1 MTIDIGKTEAEH
13 ALWAEKLYHA
23 ADTDFDLGADGVVSR
38 DGLALGKLTRGADA
52 LTPDVA
58 IFIDEAVGADIRDK
72 IHRRLG
78 HFIERK
84 IAMHFA
90 PLLALRDDETLK
102 TPEHANGAYL
112 AKRLVEALG
121 VVPRGFLR
129 RTIKE
134 MDQDARTPLRK
145 CGVRFGQYM
154 IYLPLLLKP
163 APTQLRLVLW
173 AVFEGFADF
182 PIVPSAGLV
191 TIPALKDMPSGYHW
205 RAGYQELG
213 DWAVRI
219 DMLERLANM
228 IRECDVKEGFE
239 SHCDMLS
246 ITGASLETFAAMMQE
261 LGYSADRHTRMKT
274 AVAEVA
280 GDDAAEAVEEVRR
293 LRRLNLRRPRLNLWR
308 PKLIHPSRPR
318 PNPLPPSLTKKFIIF
333 SNANPLRGQSP
344 LKPIRPPNLRLTS
357 SKAIRAKVL
366 DARFLPIK
374 TIRAKMLVAKNP
386 TVLAKTTKP
395 PHKQPIDPDNPF
407 AQLKALKLTMND

>member
-58 IFIDEAVGADIRDK
+58 IFIDEAVGADIREK

-134 MDQDARTPLRK
+134 MDQDARKPLRK

-246 ITGASLETFAAMMQE
+246 ITGASLETFASMMQE
-261 LGYSADRHTRMKT
+261 LGYSADKHTRMKV

-280 GDDAAEAVEEVRR
+280 GDDVAEAVAVEEVATEAVEPVPTEADTTKADTPEPNEEIYYIFKRKPFAR
-293 LRRLNLRRPRLNLWR
+293 AES
-308 PKLIHPSRPR
+308 PKTDSP
-318 PNPLPPSLTKKFIIF
+318 TKFKTDKFKSDKGKNF
-333 SNANPLRGQSP
+333 GRKPFAN
-344 LKPIRPPNLRLTS
+344 
-357 SKAIRAKVL
+357 
-366 DARFLPIK
+366 
-374 TIRAKMLVAKNP
+374 KNDKGKN
-386 TVLAKTTKP
+386 TGGKKSHGAGKDHKP

-407 AQLKALKLTMND
+407 AQLKALKLTVND

>member
-13 ALWAEKLYHA
+13 TLWAEKLYHA

-58 IFIDEAVGADIRDK
+58 IFIDEAVGADIREK

-102 TPEHANGAYL
+102 TPEHSNGAYL

-191 TIPALKDMPSGYHW
+191 TIPALKNMPSGYHW

-246 ITGASLETFAAMMQE
+246 ITGASLETFASMMQE
-261 LGYSADRHTRMKT
+261 LGYSADKHTRMK
-274 AVAEVA
+274 VAVA
-280 GDDAAEAVEEVRR
+280 GDDVAEAVEPVPTEADTTKADTTEPNEEIYYIFKRKPFAR
-293 LRRLNLRRPRLNLWR
+293 AES
-308 PKLIHPSRPR
+308 PKTDSPAKFKSDKGKNFGRKVFA
-318 PNPLPPSLTKKFIIF
+318 NKNDKGKNTGGKK
-333 SNANPLRGQSP
+333 
-344 LKPIRPPNLRLTS
+344 S
-357 SKAIRAKVL
+357 SDNRK
-366 DARFLPIK
+366 DP
-374 TIRAKMLVAKNP
+374 
-386 TVLAKTTKP
+386 KP

-407 AQLKALKLTMND
+407 AQLKALKLTIND

>member
-58 IFIDEAVGADIRDK
+58 IFIDEAVGADIREK

-102 TPEHANGAYL
+102 PPEHANGAYL

-246 ITGASLETFAAMMQE
+246 ITGASLETFASMMQE

-274 AVAEVA
+274 TVAEAA
-280 GDDAAEAVEEVRR
+280 GDDVAEAVKTEGVKAEAVEPVATEADT
-293 LRRLNLRRPRLNLWR
+293 PE
-308 PKLIHPSRPR
+308 PTPTE
-318 PNPLPPSLTKKFIIF
+318 PNPPEPNEEIYYIFKRKPFARAESPKTDSPTKFKSDKGKSFGRKVF
-333 SNANPLRGQSP
+333 ANKNDKGKNAGGKKSP
-344 LKPIRPPNLRLTS
+344 DNRKDP
-357 SKAIRAKVL
+357 
-366 DARFLPIK
+366 
-374 TIRAKMLVAKNP
+374 
-386 TVLAKTTKP
+386 KP

-407 AQLKALKLTMND
+407 AQLKALKLTIND

>member
-58 IFIDEAVGADIRDK
+58 IFIDEAVGADIREK

-261 LGYSADRHTRMKT
+261 LGYSADKHTRMKT
-274 AVAEVA
+274 AVAEVT
-280 GDDAAEAVEEVRR
+280 GDDVAEEVKTEGVKAEAVEPVPTEADT
-293 LRRLNLRRPRLNLWR
+293 
-308 PKLIHPSRPR
+308 PKPTPTE
-318 PNPLPPSLTKKFIIF
+318 PNPPEPNEEIYYIFKRKPFTRAESPKTDSPAKFKSDKGKSFGRKVFANKNDKGKNAGGKK
-333 SNANPLRGQSP
+333 
-344 LKPIRPPNLRLTS
+344 S
-357 SKAIRAKVL
+357 SDNRK
-366 DARFLPIK
+366 DH
-374 TIRAKMLVAKNP
+374 
-386 TVLAKTTKP
+386 KP

-407 AQLKALKLTMND
+407 AQLKALKLTIND

>member
-38 DGLALGKLTRGADA
+38 DGLALGKLTRGADV

-58 IFIDEAVGADIRDK
+58 IFIDEAIGADIRDK

-246 ITGASLETFAAMMQE
+246 ITGASLETFASMMQE

-280 GDDAAEAVEEVRR
+280 GDDVAEAVKTEGAKAEAVEEVATEADT
-293 LRRLNLRRPRLNLWR
+293 PE
-308 PKLIHPSRPR
+308 PTPTE
-318 PNPLPPSLTKKFIIF
+318 PNPPEPNEEIYYIFKRKPFARAESPKTDSPTKFKSDKGKNFGRKVF
-333 SNANPLRGQSP
+333 ANKNDKGKNAGGKKSP
-344 LKPIRPPNLRLTS
+344 DNRKDP
-357 SKAIRAKVL
+357 
-366 DARFLPIK
+366 
-374 TIRAKMLVAKNP
+374 
-386 TVLAKTTKP
+386 KP

-407 AQLKALKLTMND
+407 AQLKALKLTIND

>member
-13 ALWAEKLYHA
+13 TLWAEKLYHA

-58 IFIDEAVGADIRDK
+58 IFIDEAVDADIREK

-205 RAGYQELG
+205 RAGYQAMTVFGIVFLVGYGAMRVRAVLYSDYRNELEG
-213 DWAVRI
+213 APVSVFKILAILVGVTWLNPHVYLDTVVLIGAVSTQF
-219 DMLERLANM
+219 D
-228 IRECDVKEGFE
+228 
-239 SHCDMLS
+239 
-246 ITGASLETFAAMMQE
+246 GAGARFACWICASFASFSLFFTFWFGAK
-261 LGYSADRHTRMKT
+261 L
-274 AVAEVA
+274 VAPMF
-280 GDDAAEAVEEVRR
+280 GR
-293 LRRLNLRRPRLNLWR
+293 
-308 PKLIHPSRPR
+308 
-318 PNPLPPSLTKKFIIF
+318 
-333 SNANPLRGQSP
+333 
-344 LKPIRPPNLRLTS
+344 
-357 SKAIRAKVL
+357 
-366 DARFLPIK
+366 ARFLRILDAGIAVFMFCLATALLL
-374 TIRAKMLVAKNP
+374 TISY
-386 TVLAKTTKP
+386 
-395 PHKQPIDPDNPF
+395 
-407 AQLKALKLTMND
+407 

>member
-58 IFIDEAVGADIRDK
+58 IFIDESVGADIREK
-72 IHRRLG
+72 IQRRLG

-102 TPEHANGAYL
+102 TPEHANGAYV

-261 LGYSADRHTRMKT
+261 LGYSADKHTRMKT
-274 AVAEVA
+274 AVAAGAEDDVA
-280 GDDAAEAVEEVRR
+280 EAVKTEGVKAEAVKAEAVEEVATEADTTE
-293 LRRLNLRRPRLNLWR
+293 PTT
-308 PKLIHPSRPR
+308 
-318 PNPLPPSLTKKFIIF
+318 PNPNEEIYYIFKRKPFARAESPKTDSPAKFKSDKGKNFGRKPFAGKNDKGKNAGGKK
-333 SNANPLRGQSP
+333 SHGAGKDP
-344 LKPIRPPNLRLTS
+344 
-357 SKAIRAKVL
+357 
-366 DARFLPIK
+366 
-374 TIRAKMLVAKNP
+374 
-386 TVLAKTTKP
+386 KP

>member
-102 TPEHANGAYL
+102 TPEHANGAYV

-246 ITGASLETFAAMMQE
+246 ITGASLETFASMMQE
-261 LGYSADRHTRMKT
+261 LGYSADKHTRMKV
-274 AVAEVA
+274 AVAEDA
-280 GDDAAEAVEEVRR
+280 GDDVAEVVKAEAVKAEGVE
-293 LRRLNLRRPRLNLWR
+293 PA
-308 PKLIHPSRPR
+308 PTEADTIKADTIKADTTE
-318 PNPLPPSLTKKFIIF
+318 PNPNEEIYYIFKRKPFARAESPKTDSPTKFKTDKFKSDKGKSF
-333 SNANPLRGQSP
+333 GRKVFANKNDKGKNAGGKKSP
-344 LKPIRPPNLRLTS
+344 DNRKDP
-357 SKAIRAKVL
+357 
-366 DARFLPIK
+366 
-374 TIRAKMLVAKNP
+374 
-386 TVLAKTTKP
+386 KP

-407 AQLKALKLTMND
+407 AQLKALKLTVND

>member
-13 ALWAEKLYHA
+13 TLWAEKLYHA

-58 IFIDEAVGADIRDK
+58 IFIDEAVGADIREK

-246 ITGASLETFAAMMQE
+246 ITGASLETFASMMQE
-261 LGYSADRHTRMKT
+261 LGYSADKHTRMKV

-280 GDDAAEAVEEVRR
+280 GDDVVEAVEEVATEAVKAEEVE
-293 LRRLNLRRPRLNLWR
+293 PVPTEADT
-308 PKLIHPSRPR
+308 PKADTPE
-318 PNPLPPSLTKKFIIF
+318 PNPNEEIYYIFKRKPFARAESPKTDSPTKFKTDKFKSDKGKNF
-333 SNANPLRGQSP
+333 GRKVFAGKNDKGKNAGGKKSP
-344 LKPIRPPNLRLTS
+344 DNRK
-357 SKAIRAKVL
+357 
-366 DARFLPIK
+366 DH
-374 TIRAKMLVAKNP
+374 
-386 TVLAKTTKP
+386 KP

-407 AQLKALKLTMND
+407 AQLKALKLTIND

>member
-38 DGLALGKLTRGADA
+38 DGLALGKLTRGADV

-58 IFIDEAVGADIRDK
+58 IFIDEAIGADIREK

-246 ITGASLETFAAMMQE
+246 ITGASLETFASMMQE
-261 LGYSADRHTRMKT
+261 LGYSADKHTRMKT

-280 GDDAAEAVEEVRR
+280 GDDVAEAEVAVKAEAVEEVATEADT
-293 LRRLNLRRPRLNLWR
+293 
-308 PKLIHPSRPR
+308 PKADTPEPSEEIYYIFKRKPFAR
-318 PNPLPPSLTKKFIIF
+318 AESPKTDSPAKFKSDKGKNFGRKAFAGKNDKGKNAGGKK
-333 SNANPLRGQSP
+333 SQSAG
-344 LKPIRPPNLRLTS
+344 K
-357 SKAIRAKVL
+357 
-366 DARFLPIK
+366 DH
-374 TIRAKMLVAKNP
+374 
-386 TVLAKTTKP
+386 KP

>member
-38 DGLALGKLTRGADA
+38 DGLALGKLTRGADV

-58 IFIDEAVGADIRDK
+58 IFIDEAIGADIRDK

-261 LGYSADRHTRMKT
+261 LGYSADKHTRMKV

-280 GDDAAEAVEEVRR
+280 GDDVAEAVEVAVKDEAVEEVATEADT
-293 LRRLNLRRPRLNLWR
+293 PE
-308 PKLIHPSRPR
+308 PTPTEPTPTE
-318 PNPLPPSLTKKFIIF
+318 PNPPEPNEEIYYIFKRKPFARAESPKTDSPAKFKSDKGKSFGRKAFANKNDKGKNTGGKK
-333 SNANPLRGQSP
+333 SP
-344 LKPIRPPNLRLTS
+344 DNRK
-357 SKAIRAKVL
+357 
-366 DARFLPIK
+366 DH
-374 TIRAKMLVAKNP
+374 
-386 TVLAKTTKP
+386 KP

>member
-58 IFIDEAVGADIRDK
+58 IFIDEAVGADIREK

-246 ITGASLETFAAMMQE
+246 ITGASLETFASMMQE
-261 LGYSADRHTRMKT
+261 LGYSADKHTRMKV

-280 GDDAAEAVEEVRR
+280 GEVVVKAEAVELVPTEVDTPEADTTEP
-293 LRRLNLRRPRLNLWR
+293 NLTE
-308 PKLIHPSRPR
+308 
-318 PNPLPPSLTKKFIIF
+318 PNPNEEIYYIFKRKPFARAESPKTDSPAKFKSDKGKSFGRKVFANKNDKGKNAGGKK
-333 SNANPLRGQSP
+333 SP
-344 LKPIRPPNLRLTS
+344 DNRKDP
-357 SKAIRAKVL
+357 
-366 DARFLPIK
+366 
-374 TIRAKMLVAKNP
+374 
-386 TVLAKTTKP
+386 KP

-407 AQLKALKLTMND
+407 AQLKALKLTVND

>member
-1 MTIDIGKTEAEH
+1 MIIDIGKTEAKH
-13 ALWAEKLYHA
+13 TLWAEKLYHA
-23 ADTDFDLGADGVVSR
+23 ADTDFDLGADGVVSWG
-38 DGLALGKLTRGADA
+38 DLALGKLTRGADA

-58 IFIDEAVGADIRDK
+58 IFIDEAVGADIREK

-112 AKRLVEALG
+112 AKRLVDALG

-280 GDDAAEAVEEVRR
+280 GDDVAEAVVEAEEVKAEEVKAEAVEEVATETDTDTTEPTPPEPNEEIYYIFKRKPFAR
-293 LRRLNLRRPRLNLWR
+293 AES
-308 PKLIHPSRPR
+308 PKTDSP
-318 PNPLPPSLTKKFIIF
+318 TKFKSDKGKSFGRKPF
-333 SNANPLRGQSP
+333 AN
-344 LKPIRPPNLRLTS
+344 
-357 SKAIRAKVL
+357 
-366 DARFLPIK
+366 
-374 TIRAKMLVAKNP
+374 KNDKGKH
-386 TVLAKTTKP
+386 AGGKKSHGAGKDHKP

-407 AQLKALKLTMND
+407 AQLKALKLTVND

>member
-246 ITGASLETFAAMMQE
+246 ITGASLETFASMMQE
-261 LGYSADRHTRMKT
+261 LGYSADKHTRMKV

-280 GDDAAEAVEEVRR
+280 GDDVAEAVEEVATTEAVE
-293 LRRLNLRRPRLNLWR
+293 PV
-308 PKLIHPSRPR
+308 PTEADTPEPTPTE
-318 PNPLPPSLTKKFIIF
+318 PNPPEPNEEIYYIFKRKPFARAESPKTDSPAKFKSDKGKNFGRKVFANKNDKGKNAGGKK
-333 SNANPLRGQSP
+333 
-344 LKPIRPPNLRLTS
+344 S
-357 SKAIRAKVL
+357 SDNRK
-366 DARFLPIK
+366 DP
-374 TIRAKMLVAKNP
+374 
-386 TVLAKTTKP
+386 KP

-407 AQLKALKLTMND
+407 AQLKALKLTIND

>member
-13 ALWAEKLYHA
+13 TLWAEKLYHA

-38 DGLALGKLTRGADA
+38 DGLTLGKLTRGADA

-58 IFIDEAVGADIRDK
+58 IFIDEAVGADIREK

-261 LGYSADRHTRMKT
+261 LGYSADRHTRMKV
-274 AVAEVA
+274 AVAEDDVA
-280 GDDAAEAVEEVRR
+280 EVVKDEAVEEVATEAVEPVPTEADTTEP
-293 LRRLNLRRPRLNLWR
+293 NLTE
-308 PKLIHPSRPR
+308 
-318 PNPLPPSLTKKFIIF
+318 PNPNEEIYYIFKRKPFARAESPKTDSPTKFKTDKFKSDKGKSF
-333 SNANPLRGQSP
+333 GRKAFANKNDKGKNAGGKKSP
-344 LKPIRPPNLRLTS
+344 DNRK
-357 SKAIRAKVL
+357 
-366 DARFLPIK
+366 DH
-374 TIRAKMLVAKNP
+374 
-386 TVLAKTTKP
+386 KP

-407 AQLKALKLTMND
+407 AQLKALKLTIND

>member
-13 ALWAEKLYHA
+13 TLWAEKLYHA

-58 IFIDEAVGADIRDK
+58 IFIDEAVGADIREK

-246 ITGASLETFAAMMQE
+246 ITGASLETFASMMQE
-261 LGYSADRHTRMKT
+261 LGYSADRHTRMKV

-280 GDDAAEAVEEVRR
+280 GDDVAEAVEAEVAVKDEAVE
-293 LRRLNLRRPRLNLWR
+293 PV
-308 PKLIHPSRPR
+308 PTEADTPEPTPTE
-318 PNPLPPSLTKKFIIF
+318 PNPPEPNEEIYYIFKRKPFARAESPKTDSPTKFKTDKFKSDKGKSF
-333 SNANPLRGQSP
+333 GRKVFANKNDKGKNAGGKKSHGAG
-344 LKPIRPPNLRLTS
+344 K
-357 SKAIRAKVL
+357 
-366 DARFLPIK
+366 DH
-374 TIRAKMLVAKNP
+374 
-386 TVLAKTTKP
+386 KP

>member
-72 IHRRLG
+72 IHLRLG

-261 LGYSADRHTRMKT
+261 LGYSADKHTRIKV

-280 GDDAAEAVEEVRR
+280 GDDVAEVVVKTEGVKAEAVEPVATEADT
-293 LRRLNLRRPRLNLWR
+293 PE
-308 PKLIHPSRPR
+308 PTPTE
-318 PNPLPPSLTKKFIIF
+318 PNPPEPNEEIYYIFKRKPFARAESPKTDSPTKFKTDKFKSDKGKSF
-333 SNANPLRGQSP
+333 GRKVFANKNDRGKNAGGKKSHGAG
-344 LKPIRPPNLRLTS
+344 K
-357 SKAIRAKVL
+357 
-366 DARFLPIK
+366 DH
-374 TIRAKMLVAKNP
+374 
-386 TVLAKTTKP
+386 KP

>member
-13 ALWAEKLYHA
+13 TLWAEKLYHA

-102 TPEHANGAYL
+102 TPEHSNGAYV

-261 LGYSADRHTRMKT
+261 LGYSADKHTRMKV

-280 GDDAAEAVEEVRR
+280 GDDVAEAVKTEGVKAEAVEPVPTEADTTE
-293 LRRLNLRRPRLNLWR
+293 PT
-308 PKLIHPSRPR
+308 PTE
-318 PNPLPPSLTKKFIIF
+318 PNPPEPNEEIYYIFKRKPFARAESPKTDSPAKFKSDKGKSFGRKVFANKNDKGKNTGGKK
-333 SNANPLRGQSP
+333 SQS
-344 LKPIRPPNLRLTS
+344 
-357 SKAIRAKVL
+357 AG
-366 DARFLPIK
+366 
-374 TIRAKMLVAKNP
+374 KNP
-386 TVLAKTTKP
+386 KP

>member
-13 ALWAEKLYHA
+13 TLWAEKLYHA

-58 IFIDEAVGADIRDK
+58 IFIDEAVGADIREK

-280 GDDAAEAVEEVRR
+280 GDDVAEVVEEVATEAVEPVPTEVDT
-293 LRRLNLRRPRLNLWR
+293 
-308 PKLIHPSRPR
+308 PKADTPE
-318 PNPLPPSLTKKFIIF
+318 PNEEIYYIFKRKPFARAESPKTNSPTKFKSDKGKSFGRKAF
-333 SNANPLRGQSP
+333 AGKNDKGKNAGG
-344 LKPIRPPNLRLTS
+344 KKS
-357 SKAIRAKVL
+357 SDNRK
-366 DARFLPIK
+366 DH
-374 TIRAKMLVAKNP
+374 
-386 TVLAKTTKP
+386 KP

-407 AQLKALKLTMND
+407 AQLKALKLTVND

>member
-58 IFIDEAVGADIRDK
+58 IFIDEAVGADIREK

-246 ITGASLETFAAMMQE
+246 ITGASLETFASMMQE

-274 AVAEVA
+274 AVA
-280 GDDAAEAVEEVRR
+280 GDDVAEAVVKVEAVKAEAVV
-293 LRRLNLRRPRLNLWR
+293 PV
-308 PKLIHPSRPR
+308 PTEADTTEADTTE
-318 PNPLPPSLTKKFIIF
+318 PNPNEPNPNEEIYYIFKRKPFARAESPKTDSPTKFKTDKFKSDKGKSF
-333 SNANPLRGQSP
+333 GRKPFAGKNDKGKNAGG
-344 LKPIRPPNLRLTS
+344 K
-357 SKAIRAKVL
+357 
-366 DARFLPIK
+366 K
-374 TIRAKMLVAKNP
+374 THGAGKDH
-386 TVLAKTTKP
+386 KP

>member
-58 IFIDEAVGADIRDK
+58 IFIDEAVGADIREK

-102 TPEHANGAYL
+102 TPEHANGAYV

-246 ITGASLETFAAMMQE
+246 ITGASLETFASMMQE

-280 GDDAAEAVEEVRR
+280 GDDVAEVVEEVATVAVE
-293 LRRLNLRRPRLNLWR
+293 PV
-308 PKLIHPSRPR
+308 PTEAETTPTEPTPTE
-318 PNPLPPSLTKKFIIF
+318 PNPPEPNEEIYYIFKRKPFARAESPKTDSPTKFKTDKFKSDKGKNF
-333 SNANPLRGQSP
+333 GRKPFANKNDKGKNAGGKKSP
-344 LKPIRPPNLRLTS
+344 DNRKDP
-357 SKAIRAKVL
+357 
-366 DARFLPIK
+366 
-374 TIRAKMLVAKNP
+374 
-386 TVLAKTTKP
+386 KP

-407 AQLKALKLTMND
+407 AQLKALKLTIND

>member
-58 IFIDEAVGADIRDK
+58 IFIDEAVGADIREK

-274 AVAEVA
+274 LRLRRLR
-280 GDDAAEAVEEVRR
+280 GMMWRRRLRLRWRLR
-293 LRRLNLRRPRLNLWR
+293 LRRLNLYRPR
-308 PKLIHPSRPR
+308 LIHPSRPP
-318 PNPLPPSLTKKFIIF
+318 PNLIPPSPTKRFIIF

-344 LKPIRPPNLRLTS
+344 LKPILPPNLRLTS
-357 SKAIRAKVL
+357 SKAIKAKIL
-366 DARFLPIK
+366 DARLLLVK

-386 TVLAKTTKP
+386 TTIAKTT
-395 PHKQPIDPDNPF
+395 NPRINNR
-407 AQLKALKLTMND
+407 LTLITPLLSLRL

>member
-13 ALWAEKLYHA
+13 TLWAEKLYHA

-58 IFIDEAVGADIRDK
+58 IFIDEAVGADIREK

-261 LGYSADRHTRMKT
+261 LGYSADRHTRMKV

-280 GDDAAEAVEEVRR
+280 GDDVAEAVKTEGVKAEAVEPVATEADT
-293 LRRLNLRRPRLNLWR
+293 PE
-308 PKLIHPSRPR
+308 PTPTE
-318 PNPLPPSLTKKFIIF
+318 PNPPEPSEEIYYIFKRKPFARAESPKTDSPAKFKSDKGKSFGRKAFANKNDKGKNAGGKK
-333 SNANPLRGQSP
+333 SQSAG
-344 LKPIRPPNLRLTS
+344 K
-357 SKAIRAKVL
+357 
-366 DARFLPIK
+366 DH
-374 TIRAKMLVAKNP
+374 
-386 TVLAKTTKP
+386 KP

>member
-13 ALWAEKLYHA
+13 TLWAEKLYHA

-246 ITGASLETFAAMMQE
+246 ITGASLETFASMMQE
-261 LGYSADRHTRMKT
+261 LGYSADRHTRIKT
-274 AVAEVA
+274 AVAAGAEDDVA
-280 GDDAAEAVEEVRR
+280 EAVKTEGVKAEAVEPVPIEVDTTEAETTEPTP
-293 LRRLNLRRPRLNLWR
+293 LE
-308 PKLIHPSRPR
+308 
-318 PNPLPPSLTKKFIIF
+318 PNPNEEIYYIFKRKPFARAESPKTDSPTKFKSDKGKSFGRKVF
-333 SNANPLRGQSP
+333 ANKNDKGKNAGGKKSHGAGKDP
-344 LKPIRPPNLRLTS
+344 
-357 SKAIRAKVL
+357 
-366 DARFLPIK
+366 
-374 TIRAKMLVAKNP
+374 
-386 TVLAKTTKP
+386 KP

-407 AQLKALKLTMND
+407 AQLKALKLTIND